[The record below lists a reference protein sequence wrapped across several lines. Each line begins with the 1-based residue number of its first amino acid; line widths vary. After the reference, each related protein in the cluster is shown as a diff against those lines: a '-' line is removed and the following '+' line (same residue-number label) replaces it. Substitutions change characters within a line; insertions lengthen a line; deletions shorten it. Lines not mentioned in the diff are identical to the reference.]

1 MLISL
6 IINFIQLLKI
16 KYFIVIHSTDMHNYN
31 YTLYY
36 IKNIFLFARYQ
47 LGNKRAFCFLLTE
60 KIMIFTNNIL
70 VVNHM
75 SVVCTY

>member
-16 KYFIVIHSTDMHNYN
+16 KYFIVIHSTDIHNYN
-31 YTLYY
+31 YTLCY
-36 IKNIFLFARYQ
+36 IKTIFLFARYQ
-47 LGNKRAFCFLLTE
+47 LENKRAFCFLFTE

-75 SVVCTY
+75 SVVCTH